1 MSCALEL
8 KSTYLKLIISSRDSI
23 YRRIHSEKLVEGN
36 GHQINPL
43 SGGNFVIPAAVAR
56 MERLSILPFSQCS
69 AELIQQW

>member
-1 MSCALEL
+1 MSCALKL

-36 GHQINPL
+36 GHQINPQ
-43 SGGNFVIPAAVAR
+43 SGNFVIPAAVAR